1 MPRRRRRTAKS
12 TSDSTAATTGRY
24 EMSRGQRLIVLLMAL
39 SCGISACTTRSPATN
54 TEPSRYTWPT
64 RSTTT
69 SHTLPPIAS
78 PLDAIAYKMKPCE
91 LVTKEQTAAYSL
103 NHAVPSRGG
112 DHFQDCL
119 WEGLASSQFKLMWLR
134 FYYDTNWLA
143 RIYRNEAEPYYHD
156 WVPLTIA

>member
-1 MPRRRRRTAKS
+1 
-12 TSDSTAATTGRY
+12 
-24 EMSRGQRLIVLLMAL
+24 
-39 SCGISACTTRSPATN
+39 
-54 TEPSRYTWPT
+54 
-64 RSTTT
+64 
-69 SHTLPPIAS
+69 
-78 PLDAIAYKMKPCE
+78 MKPCE

-156 WVPLTIA
+156 WVPLTIAGRPAARQGEPIRNEQPTKTEGCRVAVALSDSQAVDVSIVSADSSCDRAAMVAEAIVHNLGG